1 MYPCYFSNKYI
12 GVSYNINRKFFEI
25 SIKLNGKTYHLG
37 NNINEVDAA
46 KIYNQQALYFNETL
60 DTKYI
65 INDIPNYITIAKN
78 IYKELQDSTKA
89 NKTSN
94 YIGVSYNKQKQKW
107 RVVYVL
113 NKKQKQIGT
122 FNRIRSC

>member
-1 MYPCYFSNKYI
+1 MK
-12 GVSYNINRKFFEI
+12 
-25 SIKLNGKTYHLG
+25 
-37 NNINEVDAA
+37 
-46 KIYNQQALYFNETL
+46 
-60 DTKYI
+60 
-65 INDIPNYITIAKN
+65 PNYITIAKN

-122 FNRIRSC
+122 FNTELEAAKAYNNIVIELNKNGCTYKVNDNII